1 MTTEDSPR
9 GVLAQW
15 QVSSACMR
23 NTMGE
28 PAYVLIAH
36 SSDPNKGRG
45 EEYNVEVYIS
55 GIGDV
60 DELPGEPGYAAAK
73 LYVSIPAYLPET
85 FKRETNGIRLSVK
98 SKYTEYT
105 EIKSQIDFKGILR
118 EGSHTTTF
126 DLTVP
131 IYLFHRKFLDDNP
144 YNLGVEGERI
154 VWDKQWWRD
163 NNFYYAPFSFSF
175 TVANNAPSGDHNIY
189 LHLVYRDCLKWYS
202 SCATMKIHIKRWYEK
217 DYMQLLV
224 LIAASV
230 TIILACYDLW
240 KLI

>member
-1 MTTEDSPR
+1 MAPENNQKRILASWPASPNCK
-9 GVLAQW
+9 GN
-15 QVSSACMR
+15 M
-23 NTMGE
+23 MGE

-85 FKRETNGIRLSVK
+85 FKREPNWVRLSVK

-105 EIKSQIDFKGILR
+105 EIKLLNDFKGILR
-118 EGSHTTTF
+118 EGSHTSAF
-126 DLTVP
+126 DCTVP
-131 IYLFHRKFLDDNP
+131 LYLFHRKLLDNNP
-144 YNLGVEGERI
+144 NNLGVEGERM
-154 VWDKQWWRD
+154 VWDKQWWKD
-163 NNFYYAPFSFSF
+163 TNYYYAPFSFSF

-189 LHLVYRDCLKWYS
+189 LHLVYRDCLRWYS
-202 SCATMKIHIKRWYEK
+202 NNITLKIHIKQWYEE
-217 DYMQLLV
+217 DYIHFL
-224 LIAASV
+224 A
-230 TIILACYDLW
+230 ILAALASIVSAFYALYN
-240 KLI
+240 I